1 MRQWAEWVAAL
12 ALWCFIAGPDA
23 QAAVFKCADSSGKTV
38 YQGTPCDGQALDEG
52 EAAAAQNSGPR
63 WRELNR
69 GILVDNTTQM
79 RWTQSDNGTD
89 IDWDGA
95 DSYCRTL
102 TLSGGGWSLPT
113 TKEIRNVLDCQQ
125 RRCRLPELFKLSL
138 AGPMLWSRT
147 KVGGNRAEFADLGVA
162 ALGHAAMHAAQSKR
176 ALCVR
181 MP

>member
-1 MRQWAEWVAAL
+1 MQTWAGWAVAL
-12 ALWCFIAGPDA
+12 ALGALTAGQSA
-23 QAAVFKCADSSGKTV
+23 QAAVFKCADDSGKTV
-38 YQGTPCDGQALDEG
+38 YQGTPCDGRALEQTDDP
-52 EAAAAQNSGPR
+52 ATRDDGPR

-69 GILVDNTTQM
+69 GILVDSTTQM
-79 RWTQSDNGTD
+79 RWTRSDNGAD

-113 TKEIRNVLDCQQ
+113 TKEIRDVLDCQQ
-125 RRCRLPELFKLSL
+125 RRCRLPDLFQLSL

-147 KVGGNRAEFADLGVA
+147 KVGSNRAEFADLGVA